1 MSESGEAGGFKSLLA
16 TTNWIALVLVVL
28 VIVFMVQ
35 NSHDANLTFLWVT
48 VRWPLWL
55 AIGIVLVLSFA
66 AGFLFRG
73 RRDKRRRSR
82 R

>member
-1 MSESGEAGGFKSLLA
+1 MSESKNSSGVMSFLA
-16 TTNWIALVLVVL
+16 TVNWAALVLLVLVV
-28 VIVFMVQ
+28 IFMVQ
-35 NSHDANLTFLWVT
+35 NSHDANLTILWVT

>member
-1 MSESGEAGGFKSLLA
+1 MSESREAGGFKSLLA